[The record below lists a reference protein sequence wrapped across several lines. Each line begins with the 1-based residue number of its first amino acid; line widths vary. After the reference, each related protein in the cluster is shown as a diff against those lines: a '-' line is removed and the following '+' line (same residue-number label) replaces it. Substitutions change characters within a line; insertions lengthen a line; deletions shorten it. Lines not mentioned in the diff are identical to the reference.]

1 MNPLGIH
8 ALVWEGG
15 WSRAECER
23 AVRSTREAGYDVIEI
38 PALDPAAIDVTH
50 TKAVLA
56 DHGIRG
62 VCSLGLD
69 LDADIS
75 SPDPDVVVRGEAK
88 LADALAVVTGIGGD
102 YLGGAVYSALAKYD
116 RPLDPRGRENM
127 LAGLRRLARSAA
139 DHGVT
144 VGLEPVNRYES
155 NAINTVADALAVIEE
170 VGEPNVVV
178 HLDVYHANIEERDFV
193 SPVVAAGDRL
203 GYVHV
208 GESHRGYL
216 GTGTIDFPAV
226 FGALAAAG
234 YAGPV
239 TFESFSRA
247 VVSPDHYHRLAVWR
261 DLWSDGMDLA
271 VHARRFVAD
280 GLATAQARA
289 SGPPETMVV
298 PAGDGRNR
306 QLPDNPLG

>member
-8 ALVWEGG
+8 ALVWAGG
-15 WSRAECER
+15 WSHEECEH
-23 AVRSTREAGYDVIEI
+23 AVRSTREAGYDIIEI
-38 PALDPAAIDVTH
+38 PALDPASIDTGH
-50 TKAVLA
+50 TRAVLA
-56 DHGIRG
+56 DHGVRG

-75 SPDPDVVVRGEAK
+75 SPDPSVVARGEAR
-88 LADALAVVTGIGGD
+88 LADALAVVAGIGGD

-116 RPLDPRGRENM
+116 RPLDPRGRDNM
-127 LAGLRRLARSAA
+127 ISGLRSLARAA
-139 DHGVT
+139 SGRGVT

-155 NAINTVADALAVIEE
+155 NAINTVAEALAVIEE

-178 HLDVYHANIEERDFV
+178 HLDVYHANIEETDFV
-193 SPVVAAGDRL
+193 SPVREAGDKL
-203 GYVHV
+203 GYVHI

-216 GTGTIDFPAV
+216 GTGTIDFPAF
-226 FGALAAAG
+226 FGALRDTD

-247 VVSPDHYHRLAVWR
+247 VVSPDLSDRLAVWR

-271 VHARRFVAD
+271 VRARAFIAD
-280 GLATAQARA
+280 GLTA
-289 SGPPETMVV
+289 
-298 PAGDGRNR
+298 
-306 QLPDNPLG
+306 

>member
-8 ALVWEGG
+8 ALVWAGG
-15 WSRAECER
+15 WSHEECEH
-23 AVRSTREAGYDVIEI
+23 AVRSTHEAGYDILEI
-38 PALDPAAIDVTH
+38 PALDPASIDIPH

-56 DHGIRG
+56 EHGVRG

-75 SPDPDVVVRGEAK
+75 SPDPAVVARGQAR

-102 YLGGAVYSALAKYD
+102 YLGGAVFSALAKYD

-127 LAGLRRLARSAA
+127 ITGVRTLARDAA
-139 DHGVT
+139 AHGVT

-155 NAINTVADALAVIEE
+155 NAINTVADALAVIDE

-178 HLDVYHANIEERDFV
+178 HLDVYHANIEETDFV
-193 SPVVAAGDRL
+193 SPVREAGSKL
-203 GYVHV
+203 GYVHI

-216 GTGTIDFPAV
+216 GTGTIDFPAF
-226 FGALAAAG
+226 FGALRDTG
-234 YAGPV
+234 YTGPV

-247 VVSPDHYHRLAVWR
+247 VVSADLSDRLAVWR

-271 VHARRFVAD
+271 VHARRFITEA
-280 GLATAQARA
+280 L
-289 SGPPETMVV
+289 SG
-298 PAGDGRNR
+298 
-306 QLPDNPLG
+306 

>member
-8 ALVWEGG
+8 ALVWAGG
-15 WSRAECER
+15 WSRTECEH
-23 AVRSTREAGYDVIEI
+23 AVRSTREAGYDIIEI
-38 PALDPAAIDVTH
+38 PALDPSAIDATH
-50 TKAVLA
+50 TRAVLV
-56 DHGIRG
+56 DHGLRG

-75 SPDPDVVVRGEAK
+75 SADPDVVERGEAR

-127 LAGLRRLARSAA
+127 IAGLRRLARNAA
-139 DHGVT
+139 DNGVT

-155 NAINTVADALAVIEE
+155 NAINTVAQALAVIEE

-178 HLDVYHANIEERDFV
+178 HLDVYHANIEERDFTA
-193 SPVVAAGDRL
+193 PVIEAGDRL

-216 GTGTIDFPAV
+216 GTGTIDFPA
-226 FGALAAAG
+226 FFAALTAVG

-247 VVSPDHYHRLAVWR
+247 VVSPDLSDRLAVWR

-271 VHARRFVAD
+271 VQAHTFITD
-280 GLATAQARA
+280 GLTRH
-289 SGPPETMVV
+289 P
-298 PAGDGRNR
+298 
-306 QLPDNPLG
+306 

>member
-8 ALVWEGG
+8 ALVWAGG
-15 WSRAECER
+15 WSHADCEH
-23 AVRSTREAGYDVIEI
+23 AVRSTREAGYDLLEI
-38 PALDPAAIDVTH
+38 PALDPASIDVPH

-56 DHGIRG
+56 DHDVRG

-75 SPDPDVVVRGEAK
+75 SADPSVVARGQAR
-88 LADALAVVTGIGGD
+88 LADALAVVSGIGGD
-102 YLGGAVYSALAKYD
+102 YLGGAVFSALAKYD
-116 RPLDPRGRENM
+116 RPLDPRGRDNM
-127 LAGLRRLARSAA
+127 ITGLRTLARDAA
-139 DHGVT
+139 AHGVT

-178 HLDVYHANIEERDFV
+178 HLDVYHANIEESDFV
-193 SPVVAAGDRL
+193 SPVREAGDRL
-203 GYVHV
+203 GYVHI

-216 GTGTIDFPAV
+216 GTGTIDFPAF
-226 FGALAAAG
+226 FGALRDTG
-234 YAGPV
+234 YTGPV

-247 VVSPDHYHRLAVWR
+247 VVSADLSDRLAVWR

-271 VHARRFVAD
+271 VHARAFITD
-280 GLATAQARA
+280 GL
-289 SGPPETMVV
+289 SG
-298 PAGDGRNR
+298 
-306 QLPDNPLG
+306 

>member
-8 ALVWEGG
+8 ALVWAGG
-15 WSRAECER
+15 WSHEECEH
-23 AVRSTREAGYDVIEI
+23 AVRSTREAGYAILEI
-38 PALDPAAIDVTH
+38 PALDPASIDIAH

-56 DHGIRG
+56 EHDVRG

-75 SPDPDVVVRGEAK
+75 SADPAVVARGQAR

-116 RPLDPRGRENM
+116 HPLDPRGRENM
-127 LAGLRRLARSAA
+127 IAGLRTLARDAA
-139 DHGVT
+139 AHGVT

-155 NAINTVADALAVIEE
+155 NAINTVADALAAIEE

-178 HLDVYHANIEERDFV
+178 HLDVYHANIEETDFV
-193 SPVVAAGDRL
+193 SPVREAGDRL
-203 GYVHV
+203 GYVHI

-216 GTGTIDFPAV
+216 GTGTIDFPAF
-226 FGALAAAG
+226 FGALRDTG

-247 VVSPDHYHRLAVWR
+247 VVSADLSDRLGVWR

-271 VHARRFVAD
+271 THARRFIAD
-280 GLATAQARA
+280 GL
-289 SGPPETMVV
+289 SG
-298 PAGDGRNR
+298 
-306 QLPDNPLG
+306 

>member
-8 ALVWEGG
+8 ALVWAGG
-15 WSRAECER
+15 WSHEECEH
-23 AVRSTREAGYDVIEI
+23 AVRSTSEAGYDILEI
-38 PALDPAAIDVTH
+38 PALDPASIDIPH

-56 DHGIRG
+56 EHGVRG

-75 SPDPDVVVRGEAK
+75 SPDPDVVARGQAR

-102 YLGGAVYSALAKYD
+102 YLGGAVFSALAKYD

-127 LAGLRRLARSAA
+127 IAGLRTLARDAA
-139 DHGVT
+139 AHGVT

-155 NAINTVADALAVIEE
+155 NAINTVADALAVIDE

-178 HLDVYHANIEERDFV
+178 HLDVYHANIEETDFV
-193 SPVVAAGDRL
+193 SPVRGAGSRL
-203 GYVHV
+203 GYVHI

-216 GTGTIDFPAV
+216 GTGTIDFPAF
-226 FGALAAAG
+226 FGALRDTG

-247 VVSPDHYHRLAVWR
+247 VVSADLSDRLAVWR

-271 VHARRFVAD
+271 VHARNFIAD
-280 GLATAQARA
+280 ALTR
-289 SGPPETMVV
+289 
-298 PAGDGRNR
+298 
-306 QLPDNPLG
+306 

>member
-8 ALVWEGG
+8 ALVWAGG
-15 WSRAECER
+15 WSHEECGH
-23 AVRSTREAGYDVIEI
+23 AVRSTREAGYDIIEI
-38 PALDPAAIDVTH
+38 PALDPASIDTGH

-56 DHGIRG
+56 EHGIRG

-75 SPDPDVVVRGEAK
+75 SPDPSVVARGRAR
-88 LADALAVVTGIGGD
+88 LADALAVVTAIGGD

-116 RPLDPRGRENM
+116 RPLDPRGRDNM
-127 LAGLRRLARSAA
+127 VAELRALARSAA
-139 DHGVT
+139 EHGVT

-155 NAINTVADALAVIEE
+155 NAINTVADALAVIDD

-178 HLDVYHANIEERDFV
+178 HLDVYHANIEETDFV
-193 SPVVAAGDRL
+193 SPVRQAGEKL
-203 GYVHV
+203 GYVHI

-216 GTGTIDFPAV
+216 GTGTIDFPAF
-226 FGALAAAG
+226 FGALRDTG

-247 VVSPDHYHRLAVWR
+247 VVSPDLSDRLAVWR

-271 VHARRFVAD
+271 THARRFIAD
-280 GLATAQARA
+280 ALT
-289 SGPPETMVV
+289 
-298 PAGDGRNR
+298 D
-306 QLPDNPLG
+306 

>member
-8 ALVWEGG
+8 ALVWAGG
-15 WSRAECER
+15 WSHKECEH
-23 AVRSTREAGYDVIEI
+23 AVRSTREAGYDIIEI
-38 PALDPAAIDVTH
+38 PALDPASIDTGH

-75 SPDPDVVVRGEAK
+75 SPDPSVVARGRAR
-88 LADALAVVTGIGGD
+88 LADALAVVSAIGGD

-116 RPLDPRGRENM
+116 RPLDPRGRDHMVAELRA
-127 LAGLRRLARSAA
+127 LAQSAA
-139 DHGVT
+139 EHGVT

-155 NAINTVADALAVIEE
+155 NAINTVADALAVIED

-178 HLDVYHANIEERDFV
+178 HLDVYHANIEETDFV
-193 SPVVAAGDRL
+193 SPVREAGDKL
-203 GYVHV
+203 GYVHI

-216 GTGTIDFPAV
+216 GTGTIDFPAF
-226 FGALAAAG
+226 FGALRDTG

-247 VVSPDHYHRLAVWR
+247 VVSPDLSDRLAVWR
-261 DLWSDGMDLA
+261 DLWTDGMDLA
-271 VHARRFVAD
+271 THARRFIAD
-280 GLATAQARA
+280 ALT
-289 SGPPETMVV
+289 S
-298 PAGDGRNR
+298 
-306 QLPDNPLG
+306 

>member
-8 ALVWEGG
+8 ALVWAGG
-15 WSRAECER
+15 WSRAECEH
-23 AVRSTREAGYDVIEI
+23 AVRSTREAGYDILEI
-38 PALDPAAIDVTH
+38 PALDPASIDATH

-56 DHGIRG
+56 DHGVRG

-75 SPDPDVVVRGEAK
+75 SADAAVVARGAAK

-127 LAGLRRLARSAA
+127 VDGLRTLARNAA
-139 DHGVT
+139 EHGVT

-155 NAINTVADALAVIEE
+155 NAINTVADALAVIDE

-178 HLDVYHANIEERDFV
+178 HLDVYHANIEETDFV
-193 SPVVAAGDRL
+193 SPVREAGDRL

-216 GTGTIDFPAV
+216 GTGTIDFPAF
-226 FGALAAAG
+226 FGALRDTG

-247 VVSPDHYHRLAVWR
+247 VVSPDLSDRLAVWR

-271 VHARRFVAD
+271 RHARTFIAD
-280 GLATAQARA
+280 GLA
-289 SGPPETMVV
+289 S
-298 PAGDGRNR
+298 
-306 QLPDNPLG
+306 

>member
-8 ALVWEGG
+8 ALVWAGG
-15 WSRAECER
+15 WSHAECEH
-23 AVRSTREAGYDVIEI
+23 AVRSTREAGYEILEI
-38 PALDPAAIDVTH
+38 PALDPASIDAAH

-56 DHGIRG
+56 EHGVRG

-75 SPDPDVVVRGEAK
+75 SPDPAVVARGEAR

-127 LAGLRRLARSAA
+127 IAGLRTLARRAA
-139 DHGVT
+139 EHGVT

-155 NAINTVADALAVIEE
+155 NAINTVADALAVIDD

-178 HLDVYHANIEERDFV
+178 HLDVYHANIEETDFV
-193 SPVVAAGDRL
+193 SPVQEAGSRL
-203 GYVHV
+203 GYVHI

-216 GTGTIDFPAV
+216 GTGTIDFPAF
-226 FGALAAAG
+226 FGALREAG

-247 VVSPDHYHRLAVWR
+247 VVSPDLSDRLAVWR
-261 DLWSDGMDLA
+261 DLWADGMDLA
-271 VHARRFVAD
+271 THARGFIAD
-280 GLATAQARA
+280 GL
-289 SGPPETMVV
+289 SG
-298 PAGDGRNR
+298 
-306 QLPDNPLG
+306 

>member
-8 ALVWEGG
+8 ALVWAGG
-15 WSRAECER
+15 WSRTECEH
-23 AVRSTREAGYDVIEI
+23 AVRSTREAGYDIIEI
-38 PALDPAAIDVTH
+38 PALDPSAIDATH
-50 TKAVLA
+50 TRAVLV
-56 DHGIRG
+56 DHGLRG

-75 SPDPDVVVRGEAK
+75 SADPDVVERGEAR

-127 LAGLRRLARSAA
+127 IAGLRRLARHAA
-139 DHGVT
+139 DNGVT

-155 NAINTVADALAVIEE
+155 NAINTVAQALAVIEE

-178 HLDVYHANIEERDFV
+178 HLDVYHANIEERDFTA
-193 SPVVAAGDRL
+193 PVIEAGDRL

-216 GTGTIDFPAV
+216 GTGTIDFPA
-226 FGALAAAG
+226 FFAALTAVG
-234 YAGPV
+234 YTGPV

-247 VVSPDHYHRLAVWR
+247 VVSPDLSDRLAVWR

-271 VHARRFVAD
+271 VQAHTFITD
-280 GLATAQARA
+280 GLTRH
-289 SGPPETMVV
+289 P
-298 PAGDGRNR
+298 
-306 QLPDNPLG
+306 

>member
-8 ALVWEGG
+8 ALVWAGG
-15 WSRAECER
+15 WSHAECEH
-23 AVRSTREAGYDVIEI
+23 AVRSTREAGYDLIEI
-38 PALDPAAIDVTH
+38 PALDPATIDPSH

-56 DHGIRG
+56 DHGLRA

-75 SPDPDVVVRGEAK
+75 SPDPQVVARGEAK

-116 RPLDPRGRENM
+116 RPLDPRGRDNM
-127 LAGLRRLARSAA
+127 IASLRRLARAAA
-139 DHGVT
+139 DEGVT

-155 NAINTVADALAVIEE
+155 NAINTVADALAVINE
-170 VGEPNVVV
+170 VGEPNIVV
-178 HLDVYHANIEERDFV
+178 HLDVYHANIEERDFTA
-193 SPVVAAGDRL
+193 PVLEAGDRL

-216 GTGTIDFPAV
+216 GTGTIDFPA
-226 FGALAAAG
+226 FFAALATAG

-247 VVSPDHYHRLAVWR
+247 VVSADLSDRLAVWR
-261 DLWSDGMDLA
+261 NLWSDGMDLA
-271 VHARRFVAD
+271 VHARRFITD
-280 GLATAQARA
+280 GLTATR
-289 SGPPETMVV
+289 
-298 PAGDGRNR
+298 GDA
-306 QLPDNPLG
+306 

>member
-8 ALVWEGG
+8 ALVWAGG
-15 WSRAECER
+15 WSHADCEH
-23 AVRSTREAGYDVIEI
+23 AVRSTREAGYDILEI
-38 PALDPAAIDVTH
+38 PALDPASIDVPH

-56 DHGIRG
+56 DHGVRG

-75 SPDPDVVVRGEAK
+75 SADPSVVARGQAR

-102 YLGGAVYSALAKYD
+102 YLGGAVFSALAKYD
-116 RPLDPRGRENM
+116 RPLDPRGRDNM
-127 LAGLRRLARSAA
+127 ITGLRTLARDAA
-139 DHGVT
+139 AHGVT

-155 NAINTVADALAVIEE
+155 NAINTVADALAVIEA

-178 HLDVYHANIEERDFV
+178 HLDVYHANIEEPDFV
-193 SPVVAAGDRL
+193 SPVREAGDRL
-203 GYVHV
+203 GYVHI

-216 GTGTIDFPAV
+216 GTGTIDFPAF
-226 FGALAAAG
+226 FGALRDTG
-234 YAGPV
+234 YTGPV

-247 VVSPDHYHRLAVWR
+247 VVSADLSDRLAVWR

-271 VHARRFVAD
+271 VHARAFITD
-280 GLATAQARA
+280 GL
-289 SGPPETMVV
+289 SG
-298 PAGDGRNR
+298 
-306 QLPDNPLG
+306 

>member
-8 ALVWEGG
+8 ALVWAGG
-15 WSRAECER
+15 WSHEECEH
-23 AVRSTREAGYDVIEI
+23 AVRCTREAGYDILEI
-38 PALDPAAIDVTH
+38 PALDPAAIDAAH

-56 DHGIRG
+56 EHGVRG
-62 VCSLGLD
+62 VCSLG
-69 LDADIS
+69 
-75 SPDPDVVVRGEAK
+75 PDPAVVARGAAR

-127 LAGLRRLARSAA
+127 VTGLRTLARNAA

-155 NAINTVADALAVIEE
+155 NAINTVADALAVIDE

-178 HLDVYHANIEERDFV
+178 HLDVYHANIEETDFV
-193 SPVVAAGDRL
+193 SPVREAGDRL
-203 GYVHV
+203 GYVHI

-216 GTGTIDFPAV
+216 GTGTIDFPAF
-226 FGALAAAG
+226 FGALRDTG

-247 VVSPDHYHRLAVWR
+247 VVSPDLSDRLAVWR
-261 DLWSDGMDLA
+261 DLWTDGMDLA
-271 VHARRFVAD
+271 VDARNFIAD
-280 GLATAQARA
+280 GL
-289 SGPPETMVV
+289 G
-298 PAGDGRNR
+298 G
-306 QLPDNPLG
+306 

>member
-8 ALVWEGG
+8 ALVWAGG
-15 WSRAECER
+15 WSHEECEH
-23 AVRSTREAGYDVIEI
+23 AVRSTREAGYDILEI
-38 PALDPAAIDVTH
+38 PALDPASIDIPH

-56 DHGIRG
+56 GHGVRG

-75 SPDPDVVVRGEAK
+75 SPDPDVVARGQAR

-102 YLGGAVYSALAKYD
+102 YLGGAVFSALAKYD

-127 LAGLRRLARSAA
+127 IAGLRTLAREAA
-139 DHGVT
+139 GHGVT

-155 NAINTVADALAVIEE
+155 NAINTVADALAVIDE

-178 HLDVYHANIEERDFV
+178 HLDVYHANIEETDFV
-193 SPVVAAGDRL
+193 SPVREAGSRL
-203 GYVHV
+203 GYVHI

-216 GTGTIDFPAV
+216 GTGTIDFPAF
-226 FGALAAAG
+226 FGALRDTG
-234 YAGPV
+234 YSGPV

-247 VVSPDHYHRLAVWR
+247 VVSADLSDRLAVWR

-271 VHARRFVAD
+271 THARRFITDALT
-280 GLATAQARA
+280 G
-289 SGPPETMVV
+289 
-298 PAGDGRNR
+298 
-306 QLPDNPLG
+306 